1 MNLANDM
8 PVFFKDF
15 GEPVT
20 WGSASL
26 TGILDNDWVDV
37 GDYSQTAPI
46 LTIPRS
52 SVPSGWA
59 AGDSVTVSGGAYRV
73 VDVQLTLPQVA
84 RVILRAA

>member
-15 GEPVT
+15 GESVV
-20 WGSASL
+20 WRQQSL

-52 SVPSGWA
+52 DVPGAWA
-59 AGDSVTVSGGAYRV
+59 AGDAVTVSGDSYQV
-73 VDVQLTLPQVA
+73 VDVQLTEPQVA

>member
-1 MNLANDM
+1 M

-20 WGSASL
+20 WGGASL

-52 SVPSGWA
+52 SVPSVWA
-59 AGDSVTVSGGAYRV
+59 AGDSVTVSGDSYRV
-73 VDVQLTLPQVA
+73 VDVQLSEPQVA
-84 RVILRAA
+84 RVILRS